1 LGIFTKK
8 GNVMNTRRRFRRFFI
23 FLPVAFLAA
32 TLGCDQSTPSGSS
45 ANTRSDP
52 PAAKT
57 PAPAPAPS
65 AAATSDRPSRP
76 AASDVKPA
84 SGTAALVG
92 VVRFNGEPPKRKPI
106 NFGPEKKCHE
116 GHEGNPPL
124 DETLVVSSNREVQW
138 VTVRIAGKVPG
149 NFAPPTQ
156 PAVLDQKGCVFLP
169 HVLTVMSGQA
179 IEVRNSDPVLHN
191 VRCEATLNPGFNR
204 NLPKPG
210 DAMTVKFDTPEMG
223 LKLKCD
229 VHFWMAGVI
238 HVMPHPFFAVTGADG
253 TFTINNVPPGTHK
266 LEAWHEKLGKLTQDV
281 TVKEGESKT
290 VEFVF
295 NPK

>member
-1 LGIFTKK
+1 
-8 GNVMNTRRRFRRFFI
+8 MDTRRRFRR
-23 FLPVAFLAA
+23 LTALCTAALLAA
-32 TLGCDQSTPSGSS
+32 LGGCDQSASSPAKGGGQAEQTATATAATTAGGPTAATGSPGATP
-45 ANTRSDP
+45 R
-52 PAAKT
+52 
-57 PAPAPAPS
+57 
-65 AAATSDRPSRP
+65 AAAT
-76 AASDVKPA
+76 DVKPA

-92 VVRFNGEPPKRKPI
+92 VVRFNGDPPKRRPI

-116 GHEGNPPL
+116 GHEGSPPME
-124 DETLVVSSNREVQW
+124 ETLVVSPDRTIQW

-149 NFAPPTQ
+149 TFAPPSK
-156 PAVLDQKGCVFLP
+156 PAVLDQKGCIFLP
-169 HVLTVMSGQA
+169 HVLPVMAGQT

-191 VRCEATLNPGFNR
+191 VRCEATLNPSFNR

-229 VHFWMAGVI
+229 VHFWMAGLI
-238 HVMPHPFFAVTGADG
+238 HVLPHPFFAVTGPDG
-253 TFTINNVPPGTHK
+253 TFAINNLPPGTHK
-266 LEAWHEKLGKLTQDV
+266 LEAWHEKLGKLTQEV